1 MAAEEAAQ
9 AAQAE
14 AEAAQAAQAEAEA
27 AAAKGGKGA
36 KPADIRRA
44 RRSPE
49 EFEPTIAVELPS
61 PPEWRVVDVRGVEP
75 LALTY
80 ARGHAEAARLLLQ
93 ARADVDAAARS
104 CGRTALH
111 RAAEA
116 GHLAAVTALLD
127 GGADATLAAR
137 NGVCALQA
145 AASRGHLEI
154 VSLLLSLTVPPPP
167 PPTEEEE
174 AAAAA
179 AAAGKGGGKGPAAEP
194 ETQEAPPPAKLCRV
208 DQPDHS
214 GLTALMGAAKGGYSD
229 VLDALLEGG
238 ADPNTTDG
246 NGWGAL
252 HHACRAGHREVAL
265 SLVRAGADAGPTKG
279 GRKLASLDPNV
290 ATDVEALCASAPPSA
305 ARAQTADD
313 GAAVT
318 HAGRA

>member
-1 MAAEEAAQ
+1 MAAE
-9 AAQAE
+9 
-14 AEAAQAAQAEAEA
+14 EAAQAAQAEAEA

-154 VSLLLSLTVPPPP
+154 VSLLLSLTVPPP